1 MLTVEDTGTGIPPEE
16 LEHIF
21 ERFVSGFSH
30 GSGLG
35 LPICKELM
43 EQMGGTIEIS
53 SEVGLG
59 TTVWLTLPCQ
69 ATIIKRKKN

>member
-1 MLTVEDTGTGIPPEE
+1 
-16 LEHIF
+16 
-21 ERFVSGFSH
+21 
-30 GSGLG
+30 
-35 LPICKELM
+35 M